1 MTQKQLVLN
10 PPLTPVLAKSSYAGN
25 QTLDVSTILT
35 ANGQACITYSF
46 VYGSDTPNVTYS
58 AVWLHTRSQNGVF
71 ERRDILASN
80 APGNNNG
87 NIGYAGT
94 TVTCSTG
101 GGANCSISYVMV
113 SRDF

>member
-1 MTQKQLVLN
+1 MTGLA
-10 PPLTPVLAKSSYAGN
+10 VLAKSSYSAN
-25 QTLDVSTILT
+25 QSLDIATILT
-35 ANGQACITYSF
+35 ANGQACITYIF
-46 VYGSDTPNVTYS
+46 VYGNDTPNVTYS

-87 NIGYAGT
+87 AINYGGT
-94 TVTCSTG
+94 TVSCGAG
-101 GGANCSISYVMV
+101 GGGTGNCSISYVMV